1 MTVNELI
8 KQLKNLPE
16 EVRERPIMDGNPND
30 EYWLADLRAI
40 SVAKVVVSGDGA
52 CNMYDPVLSDEENIE
67 ELENRYDMSMH
78 VEHRALA
85 FFNWDRGRANGRAHS
100 H

>member
-1 MTVNELI
+1 MGCGHPDHRSGSHGSSHLTFSLDG
-8 KQLKNLPE
+8 
-16 EVRERPIMDGNPND
+16 DGNPNN

-67 ELENRYDMSMH
+67 ELEDRYDMSMH

-85 FFNWDRGRANGRAHS
+85 FFN
-100 H
+100 

>member
-1 MTVNELI
+1 MTINELI
-8 KQLKNLPE
+8 EQLKNLPK

-85 FFNWDRGRANGRAHS
+85 FFN
-100 H
+100 

>member
-40 SVAKVVVSGDGA
+40 SVAKVVVSGDGV

-67 ELENRYDMSMH
+67 ELEDRYDMSMH

-85 FFNWDRGRANGRAHS
+85 FFN
-100 H
+100 

>member
-1 MTVNELI
+1 MTIDELI
-8 KQLKNLPE
+8 ERLKALPKD
-16 EVRERPIMDGNPND
+16 VRRRPLMDGDPNN

-67 ELENRYDMSMH
+67 ELENRYDISAH
-78 VEHRALA
+78 IERRALA
-85 FFNWDRGRANGRAHS
+85 FFD
-100 H
+100 

>member
-8 KQLKNLPE
+8 EQLKNLPK

-40 SVAKVVVSGDGA
+40 SVAKVVVSGDGG

-85 FFNWDRGRANGRAHS
+85 FFN
-100 H
+100 

>member
-8 KQLKNLPE
+8 EQLKNLPK

-52 CNMYDPVLSDEENIE
+52 CNMYDPVLSDEETSKNWKQI
-67 ELENRYDMSMH
+67 RH
-78 VEHRALA
+78 VNACRTSGIGVLQL
-85 FFNWDRGRANGRAHS
+85 R
-100 H
+100 

>member
-8 KQLKNLPE
+8 EQLKNLPK

-40 SVAKVVVSGDGA
+40 SVAKVVVSSDGT

-67 ELENRYDMSMH
+67 ELENRYDMPMH

-85 FFNWDRGRANGRAHS
+85 FFN
-100 H
+100 

>member
-8 KQLKNLPE
+8 EQLKNLPK
-16 EVRERPIMDGNPND
+16 EVRERPIMDGNPNN
-30 EYWLADLRAI
+30 EYRLADLRAI
-40 SVAKVVVSGDGA
+40 SVAKVVVSGDGV

-67 ELENRYDMSMH
+67 ELEDRYDMSMH

-85 FFNWDRGRANGRAHS
+85 FFN
-100 H
+100 

>member
-8 KQLKNLPE
+8 EQLKNLPK
-16 EVRERPIMDGNPND
+16 EVRERPIMDGNPNN

-52 CNMYDPVLSDEENIE
+52 CKQYDPVLSDEENIE
-67 ELENRYDMSMH
+67 ELEDRYDMSMH

-85 FFNWDRGRANGRAHS
+85 FFN
-100 H
+100 

>member
-8 KQLKNLPE
+8 EQLKNLPK
-16 EVRERPIMDGNPND
+16 EVRERPIMDGNPNN

-67 ELENRYDMSMH
+67 ELENRYGMSARIERR
-78 VEHRALA
+78 VLA
-85 FFNWDRGRANGRAHS
+85 FFD
-100 H
+100 